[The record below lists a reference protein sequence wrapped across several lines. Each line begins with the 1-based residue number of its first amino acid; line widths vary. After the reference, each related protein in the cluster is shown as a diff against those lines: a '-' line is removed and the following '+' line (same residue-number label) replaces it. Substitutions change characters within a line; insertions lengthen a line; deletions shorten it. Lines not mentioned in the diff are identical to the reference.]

1 MCQAVKEAIQGIQY
15 LWNEADLFLL
25 PTNFKAQQVIRIAI
39 ISITV
44 NS

>member
-1 MCQAVKEAIQGIQY
+1 MFQAVKEAIQGIQY